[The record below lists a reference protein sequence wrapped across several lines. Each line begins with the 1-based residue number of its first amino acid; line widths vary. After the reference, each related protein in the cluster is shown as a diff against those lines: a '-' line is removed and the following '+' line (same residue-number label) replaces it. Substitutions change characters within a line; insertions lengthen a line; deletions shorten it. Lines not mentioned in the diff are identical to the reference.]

1 MGITKEQ
8 FANLEIGDTI
18 EFKSPTRYT
27 ARKATR
33 KITGFPKT
41 YESNET
47 WGDRSSEYVKVRYEG
62 SPCFYVRAYEI
73 IRVL

>member
-1 MGITKEQ
+1 MSITKEQ
-8 FANLEIGDTI
+8 FTNLEIGDTI

-47 WGDRSSEYVKVRYEG
+47 WGNRSDTYVKVRYEG
-62 SPCFYVRAYEI
+62 ADGFYVRASEI